1 MTRAILC
8 GLLALLTL
16 GLGLFTALVQA
27 GNRDRGARL
36 NEWRE
41 RASMLEAVR
50 GDMAERILALDS
62 RPLPRDPLVLER
74 NKAKNAPK
82 KSPPPNSKLVVQHA
96 LSTKSSVEVGVQ
108 P

>member
-8 GLLALLTL
+8 SVLATLTL

-36 NEWRE
+36 NDWRE

-62 RPLPRDPLVLER
+62 RPLPRDPLALER
-74 NKAKNAPK
+74 TKAKNAPR
-82 KSPPPNSKLVVQHA
+82 KSAPAHSNPPGDPEVPARAAVIA
-96 LSTKSSVEVGVQ
+96 RVE